1 MRKNNF
7 EDGVIG
13 PLQVP
18 AEYDPKASLQN
29 RAVFALA
36 DLGKG
41 TAKQVAS
48 KLAVLGD
55 GDADETRVKEILE
68 ALFNKGLVNG
78 SDDDHSREYDLSK
91 ETRPHR
97 GHIDTDPPMPS

>member
-1 MRKNNF
+1 MKKDNF
-7 EDGVIG
+7 EDGVAV

-18 AEYDPKASLQN
+18 AEHDPGAPLQE

-41 TAKQVAS
+41 TAKKVAT
-48 KLAVLGD
+48 KLALLGD
-55 GDADETRVKEILE
+55 VDANEIQVKEILE
-68 ALFNKGLVNG
+68 ALFDKGLVNG
-78 SDDDHSREYDLSK
+78 SGNAGNREYNLAK

-97 GHIDTDPPMPS
+97 GRVDPDAPMY